1 MVWYL
6 VTNAQKIV
14 FYINILNGYL
24 VLPRVYSASDALSF
38 VDMDTQNM
46 SSVSSEAV
54 SQEVDKLKTDLLS
67 AVGTDAERHIS
78 RVLQRMRSAV
88 DFLKR
93 PATRPD
99 RNTIPED
106 TFAQHKG
113 ADTVIVC
120 SFEVGECVKCS
131 RIGAVGHCCEK
142 CGGDIFSHLAQG
154 TVPTH
159 LVNLPNVY
167 FDTEPGP
174 QSKKRKRTKK
184 WSPKSL
190 DDLVKTFMFAEA
202 CEMAGNQ
209 EDYPDSCVDDIL
221 EGDDDDDLRE
231 HLIELF
237 REAHGEW
244 SGLLEKYFA
253 EDIKKRQQIDIGN
266 VRLKLRAWVKNAKK
280 KKKKR
285 KKR

>member
-1 MVWYL
+1 MV
-6 VTNAQKIV
+6 TKAQKIV
-14 FYINILNGYL
+14 FYTNILNGYL
-24 VLPRVYSASDALSF
+24 VISQVYYASNALSF
-38 VDMDTQNM
+38 VDMDNQNM

-54 SQEVDKLKTDLLS
+54 SRALDKLKTDLLS
-67 AVGTDAERHIS
+67 AIGTDAERHVA
-78 RVLQRMRSAV
+78 RVLERMRTAV
-88 DFLKR
+88 DFLKK

-99 RNTIPED
+99 RNTISED
-106 TFAQHKG
+106 IFAQHKG

-120 SFEVGECVKCS
+120 TFEVGECVKCS

-142 CGGDIFSHLAQG
+142 CGGDILSHLAQG
-154 TVPTH
+154 AVPTH

-174 QSKKRKRTKK
+174 ESKKRKRTKK
-184 WSPKSL
+184 WSPTSL

-209 EDYPDSCVDDIL
+209 EDYPESCVDDIL

-237 REAHGEW
+237 KEAHGEW
-244 SGLLEKYFA
+244 SVLLKKYFA
-253 EDIKKRQQIDIGN
+253 EDIKKREQIDIGN
-266 VRLKLRAWVKNAKK
+266 VRLKLRAWVNKAK